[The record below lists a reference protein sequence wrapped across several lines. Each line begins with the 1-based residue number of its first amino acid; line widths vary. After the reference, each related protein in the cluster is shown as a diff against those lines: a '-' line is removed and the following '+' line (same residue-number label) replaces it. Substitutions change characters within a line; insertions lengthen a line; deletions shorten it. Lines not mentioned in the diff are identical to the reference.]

1 MHPNPKRIVPVLVI
15 IVIGAAI
22 WWYFSDYKADATAE
36 QLTYSGTIEAP
47 QAIIAPELGGRVLD
61 VLVDAGQDVQA
72 GQELLRLE
80 DVFLQAQ
87 RKQAQAALAVAQANY
102 DLVAAGLPPEQR
114 DLAVAAAQLEVTQ
127 AEQALDALKDTA
139 ALAAAQASQAVA
151 AAEKQLD
158 QATKRYDNL
167 IDFAEENTVNE
178 LDLALAE
185 TGQALAQAQLDEAR
199 RLYEKIK
206 DGADPDQL
214 ELAEQRLATAQ
225 AKLAAAQ
232 SGPTAEQLALAQAQV
247 EAAQAALQVVEAQ
260 MERLIIRA
268 PASGV
273 LLTRSID
280 RGEVVAPGASLM
292 TLGQLDQ
299 LELTVFIPEDRYGK
313 INLGDKAILTSDS
326 FPEETFSAQV
336 IEIADQAEFT
346 PRNVQT
352 ADGRRTMVFA
362 VKLRVE
368 NPSDQLKPG
377 MPVDVTFEQ

>member
-178 LDLALAE
+178 LDLALAK